1 MRTLILVVLAAFCA
15 PLAIAQTADQKFQQ
29 GNALYQQ
36 GRYAEAV
43 VAYEEIIR
51 AGYTSGAL
59 AFNLGNAYYKQGLM
73 GKAILNYE
81 RAIRFMP
88 GDDDVRHNLYLANLQ
103 IVDKIEPAPRL
114 FLWDLWDDIKEAFSL
129 DGITWITYLFFLLVS
144 AALTLIILARSYAAR
159 KAGLLSAMLCGLL
172 LLLSVSILVGKATDV
187 NRADDAV
194 ITVAIVTAKNSPDQ
208 KSSDAFVLHAGVK
221 VRITESIGEWV
232 RIRLADGKVG
242 WVELGVAERI

>member
-1 MRTLILVVLAAFCA
+1 
-15 PLAIAQTADQKFQQ
+15 
-29 GNALYQQ
+29 
-36 GRYAEAV
+36 
-43 VAYEEIIR
+43 
-51 AGYTSGAL
+51 
-59 AFNLGNAYYKQGLM
+59 M

-88 GDDDVRHNLYLANLQ
+88 GDDDVRHNLFLANLQ
-103 IVDKIEPAPRL
+103 IVDTIEPAPRL
-114 FLWDLWDDIKEAFSL
+114 FLWDIWDDIKEAFSL
-129 DGITWITYLFFLLVS
+129 DGITWITYFLFLLLS
-144 AALTLIILARSYAAR
+144 AALTLVILARSYAAR
-159 KAGLLSAMLCGLL
+159 KAGLLSVMISGLL
-172 LLLSVSILVGKATDV
+172 LLLSASILLGKATDV

>member
-1 MRTLILVVLAAFCA
+1 MRTHILVVLAAFCA
-15 PLAIAQTADQKFQQ
+15 PLAVAQTADQKFQQ
-29 GNALYQQ
+29 GNSLYQQ
-36 GRYAEAV
+36 GKYAEAV
-43 VAYEEIIR
+43 AAYEEIVR
-51 AGYTSGAL
+51 AGYTGGEL

-88 GDDDVRHNLYLANLQ
+88 GDDDVRHNLSLANLQ

-114 FLWDLWDDIKEAFSL
+114 FLWDIWDDIKEAFSL
-129 DGITWITYLFFLLVS
+129 DGITWITYLLFLLVS
-144 AALTLIILARSYAAR
+144 AALTLVILARSYAAR

-172 LLLSVSILVGKATDV
+172 LLLSASILVGKATDV

-194 ITVAIVTAKNSPDQ
+194 ITVAIVTAKNSPDP

-221 VRITESIGEWV
+221 VRITESIGKWA